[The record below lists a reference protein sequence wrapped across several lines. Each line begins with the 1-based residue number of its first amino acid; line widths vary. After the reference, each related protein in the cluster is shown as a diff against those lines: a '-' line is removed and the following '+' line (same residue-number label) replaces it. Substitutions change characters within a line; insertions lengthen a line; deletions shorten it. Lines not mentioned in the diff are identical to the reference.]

1 MYNCCVAC
9 SSCRRPSKPTPLEQ
23 SFVGRT
29 RICWLGEGGLSCH
42 HIGENPGGVWVGDSL
57 GQGHG
62 RWNPV
67 VDVIVWD
74 DLLLKEIQ
82 SSDGGLVV
90 LMLSF

>member
-1 MYNCCVAC
+1 
-9 SSCRRPSKPTPLEQ
+9 
-23 SFVGRT
+23 
-29 RICWLGEGGLSCH
+29 
-42 HIGENPGGVWVGDSL
+42 VGDSL